1 MKEEEKFKKAGE
13 KVSKKYVEEVISETK
28 MDDAKKVIELED
40 EILEKV
46 NNFVKEHLSEDLS
59 QKFTCFILRIKM
71 LIKMVKDF
79 FSDNPPP
86 VPWYSIAAASAAIL
100 YFFNPFDI
108 VPDIIPIIGY
118 GDDLIFLKIVWGS
131 VSKDIDEY
139 IKWSDNKLPKECI

>member
-28 MDDAKKVIELED
+28 MNDAKKVIELED

-79 FSDNPPP
+79 
-86 VPWYSIAAASAAIL
+86 
-100 YFFNPFDI
+100 
-108 VPDIIPIIGY
+108 
-118 GDDLIFLKIVWGS
+118 
-131 VSKDIDEY
+131 
-139 IKWSDNKLPKECI
+139 